1 MAKQTGMGQPD
12 GEGEMEPAMAG
23 NRNARRAAKKKGK
36 KGGRGGGM
44 GFA

>member
-1 MAKQTGMGQPD
+1 LPYQD
-12 GEGEMEPAMAG
+12 GSGEEEMVPAMAG

-44 GFA
+44 GFGAR